1 MRRAATLFL
10 TLTWLAA
17 LAPVFHAHHGE
28 AQALYDEKHCP
39 LSELAASDKEIKA
52 APGVD
57 LVQPSPAI
65 ELVLLPRRARIS
77 GRALRRSSRAALRS
91 PADPPLRSW
100 RFDVLAA

>member
-17 LAPVFHAHHGE
+17 LAPVLHAHHGDPPT
-28 AQALYDEKHCP
+28 LYDEHCP
-39 LSELAASDKEIKA
+39 LSELAASDTEIKA

-65 ELVLLPRRARIS
+65 ELVLRPPSRKEFGTCALP
-77 GRALRRSSRAALRS
+77 LKSRG
-91 PADPPLRSW
+91 PPI
-100 RFDVLAA
+100 AG

>member
-17 LAPVFHAHHGE
+17 LAPVLHAHHRE
-28 AQALYDEKHCP
+28 TPALYDELCP
-39 LSELAASDKEIKA
+39 LSELGASDKEIKA

-65 ELVLLPRRARIS
+65 ALVLLPPSREDF
-77 GRALRRSSRAALRS
+77 GTCALPFKSRG
-91 PADPPLRSW
+91 PPI
-100 RFDVLAA
+100 AG

>member
-17 LAPVFHAHHGE
+17 LVPVLHAHHGE
-28 AQALYDEKHCP
+28 APALYDEHCP

-65 ELVLLPRRARIS
+65 ELVLLPP
-77 GRALRRSSRAALRS
+77 SREDFGTCA
-91 PADPPLRSW
+91 PPFKSRGPPI
-100 RFDVLAA
+100 AG